1 MRRSLSKGLSH
12 LVGEPPADSALPT
25 SEIAVGLIE
34 PNARQPRTAFD
45 EDGLE
50 ELAASIREVGIVQ
63 PLIVR
68 PAGGGRYELI
78 AGERRLRAAKK
89 AGLATV
95 PVVVRSASEQG
106 SLELALIENIQRED
120 INAIEAARAYRR
132 LADEFGLNQEQ
143 IAARVGKS
151 RVTVANAL
159 RLLRLPA
166 RILAAVEAGELSEGH
181 ARAMLQFAEPE
192 KQLAVFETVLA
203 KGLTVRDVERLAQ
216 EQPPTPAKKERAPVS
231 RYLSAERYE
240 LEDRIARHFGSPV
253 KIKLSGTGGKLS
265 VEFFNEEDFQRILDA
280 LGISL

>member
-1 MRRSLSKGLSH
+1 MRRSLGKGLSH
-12 LVGEPPADSALPT
+12 LVGEPSLGGPT
-25 SEIAVGLIE
+25 GEVAVGLIE
-34 PNARQPRTAFD
+34 PNARQPRTTFD
-45 EDGLE
+45 EAALS

-68 PAGGGRYELI
+68 PAGDGRYELI
-78 AGERRLRAAKK
+78 AGERRLRAAKA

-143 IAARVGKS
+143 IAVRVGKS

-166 RILAAVEAGELSEGH
+166 RVLAAVETGALTEGH
-181 ARAMLQFAEPE
+181 ARALLPFEDPAR
-192 KQLAVFETVLA
+192 QLAVFETVLA

-216 EQPPTPAKKERAPVS
+216 EHAPTPVKKDRTPVS

-240 LEDRIARHFGSPV
+240 LEDRIARHFGAPV
-253 KIKLSGTGGKLS
+253 RIRLSGNGGRLS
-265 VEFFNEEDFQRILDA
+265 VEFFSEEDFKRILDA
-280 LGISL
+280 LGIQL

>member
-1 MRRSLSKGLSH
+1 MRRSLGKGLVH
-12 LVGEPPADSALPT
+12 LVGEPVVVTGPT
-25 SEIAVGLIE
+25 SEVSVESIV

-45 EDGLE
+45 EEALE

-68 PAGGGRYELI
+68 PAGEDRYELI

-89 AGLATV
+89 AGLASV
-95 PVVVRSASEQG
+95 PVVVRSATEQG

-120 INAIEAARAYRR
+120 INAVEAARAYRR
-132 LADEFGLNQEQ
+132 LADEFSLNQEQ

-166 RILAAVEAGELSEGH
+166 RVLSAVESGDLSEGH
-181 ARAMLQFAEPE
+181 ARALLQFAEPAR
-192 KQLAVFETVLA
+192 QLAVFETILA

-216 EQPPTPAKKERAPVS
+216 EQPTSAKKERAPVS

-265 VEFFNEEDFQRILDA
+265 VVFFNEEDFQRILDT
-280 LGISL
+280 LGIRL